1 MPLPSHWRIRFGEPM
16 EFGDVTPERAVDPL
30 YVNRT
35 RERVRGAIQ
44 NLLDEELPRRRS
56 VFA

>member
-1 MPLPSHWRIRFGEPM
+1 
-16 EFGDVTPERAVDPL
+16 VADPL

-44 NLLDEELPRRRS
+44 GLLDEELPRRRS